1 MALDIETLYRTYGP
15 MVMRRCRSILKDED
29 AAADAMQDT
38 FLKVIR
44 YQDRLNGRAPSSLLY
59 TIATNVCLN
68 RLRASR
74 RNRVDVVGNS
84 IDRVCTEDDHTERIL
99 DRTLAESIF
108 SGVGAPLRRTATD
121 YYVRGKTLVE
131 TASREGLSVSGV
143 RRRLARFGE
152 HARRV
157 TAA

>member
-15 MVMRRCRSILKDED
+15 MVMRRCRSILKDEE

-38 FLKVIR
+38 FLKVLR
-44 YQDRLNGRAPSSLLY
+44 YRDRLNGRAPSSLLY

-68 RLRASR
+68 RLRSSR
-74 RNRVDVVGNS
+74 RNRVDIVGDS
-84 IDRVCTEDDHTERIL
+84 IERVCTEADHTERIL
-99 DRTLAESIF
+99 DRALATSIF
-108 SGVGAPLRRTATD
+108 DGVGVQLRRTATD
-121 YYVRGKTLVE
+121 YYIHGKTLAE
-131 TASREGLSVSGV
+131 TAAQQGLSVSGV